1 VWDGV
6 VILQKKVAGVSEA
19 SLDRFL
25 LRAKGVVGL
34 RGGVNVMVTS
44 SAEMRSLNSRF
55 RGLNQATDVLSFPSP
70 LQVGGKKR
78 LAGEIAICAEIAARN
93 AVLFGHSP
101 ALEIKVLA
109 LHGLL
114 HLAGMDHERDNGQM
128 ARKEAHL
135 RQRLHLPSTLT
146 ERARQRISAAG
157 RSRRKSGRKA

>member
-1 VWDGV
+1 L
-6 VILQKKVAGVSEA
+6 VILQKRVAGLSEE

-25 LRAKGVVGL
+25 LRAKRAAGV

-55 RGLNQATDVLSFPSP
+55 RGLNKPTDVLSFPSP
-70 LQVGGKKR
+70 LKVAGKR
-78 LAGEIAICAEIAARN
+78 NLAGEIAICAEIAARN

-146 ERARQRISAAG
+146 ERAHSSEKSSASSA
-157 RSRRKSGRKA
+157 SRRKSGRKG